1 MRKGEF
7 QHQGEYYNFEFL
19 GFKDNVYSFQ
29 TENGIIYEIKFKP
42 TPYLFGETSI
52 FAPHSFEMIIEV
64 AINPTSKNPIFDSKA
79 SRTVASIFEDFY
91 SKSDLHII
99 IYICESNDGR
109 QDIRATKFHKWF
121 QHFAPKNYT
130 KYDAAFIDGDEVYPV
145 SLILKLNNPDTPAII
160 NNFYAIIASS
170 LSDK

>member
-1 MRKGEF
+1 MQKEDLF
-7 QHQGEYYNFEFL
+7 QRYDFELLNDTFYNYT
-19 GFKDNVYSFQ
+19 FK
-29 TENGIIYEIKFKP
+29 TENNIEYLVKFKP

-64 AINPTSKNPIFDSKA
+64 AINPTSKNPVFDSKV
-79 SRTVASIFEDFY
+79 SRTVAAIFEDFY
-91 SKSDLHII
+91 IKSDLHII

-130 KYDAAFIDGDEVYPV
+130 KYDAAFIDGEDVYPV

-170 LSDK
+170 LADK

>member
-1 MRKGEF
+1 MQKEDLFQRYDFELLKGTF
-7 QHQGEYYNFEFL
+7 YIYT
-19 GFKDNVYSFQ
+19 FK
-29 TENGIIYEIKFKP
+29 TENNIEYLVKYKS

-64 AINPTSKNPIFDSKA
+64 AINPTNKNPVFDSKV
-79 SRTVASIFEDFY
+79 SRTVAAIFEDFY
-91 SKSDLHII
+91 TKSDLHII

-130 KYDAAFIDGDEVYPV
+130 KYDAAFIDGKDVYPV
-145 SLILKLNNPDTPAII
+145 SLILKLNNPDTLP
-160 NNFYAIIASS
+160 
-170 LSDK
+170 